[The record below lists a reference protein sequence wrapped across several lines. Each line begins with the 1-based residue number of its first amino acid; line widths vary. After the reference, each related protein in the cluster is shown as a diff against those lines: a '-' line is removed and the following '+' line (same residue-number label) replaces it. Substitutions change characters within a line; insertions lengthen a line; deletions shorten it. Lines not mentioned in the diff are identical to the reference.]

1 MAVTIRQIAAVAGV
15 SRGTV
20 DRVLHGR
27 SGVKPEVAE
36 HVRQIA
42 RDLGFEPN
50 LAGKILASRKQPLK
64 IGCFFPGVG
73 NPFYDDVVAGVRRAG
88 GEYADFG
95 VVLEIRE
102 VMGYAEEEHIAAVR
116 GLAEECAALC
126 VSTVDTPGMRAC
138 VDELSERGVPVV
150 AVNTDLTGTKR
161 LCYVGCDYRAGGRT
175 AAGLL
180 ARMVN
185 APVKLLIITGSERI
199 KEHNE
204 RIAGF
209 CETFRARGVAYELV
223 GVAESQDS
231 DLCAY
236 EKTLA
241 AFRARSDIDCVYIA
255 AAGVAGVCR
264 AVRELGLA
272 GRVRVACH
280 DDIAATRDCLREGI
294 IDFTVCQG
302 PEAQGYHSV
311 RLLFEYFMSDRRQA
325 PRDYITETA
334 IKIAENL

>member
-1 MAVTIRQIAAVAGV
+1 MAVTIRQIAAAAGV

-20 DRVLHGR
+20 DRVLHAR
-27 SGVKPEVAE
+27 PGVKPEVAE
-36 HVRQIA
+36 RVREIA
-42 RDLGFEPN
+42 RELGFEPN
-50 LAGKILASRKQPLK
+50 LAGKILASRKQPLR

-88 GEYADFG
+88 NEYADFG
-95 VVLEIRE
+95 VVLDVRE
-102 VMGYAEEEHIAAVR
+102 VKGYVEQEHIAAVR

-138 VDELSERGVPVV
+138 VDALFASGIPVI
-150 AVNTDLTGTKR
+150 AVNTDLTDTKR
-161 LCYVGCDYRAGGRT
+161 LCYVGCDYRTGGCT

-180 ARMVN
+180 ARMTGG
-185 APVKLLIITGSERI
+185 PVKLLIVTGSKRI
-199 KEHNE
+199 KGHNE

-209 CETFRARGVAYELV
+209 CETLCARNVAYELAAIV
-223 GVAESQDS
+223 EAEDS

-241 AFRARSDIDCVYIA
+241 AFREHGGINCVYIA

-264 AVRELGLA
+264 AICELGLA

-280 DDIAATRDCLREGI
+280 DDIAATRAYLREGV
-294 IDFTVCQG
+294 IDFTVCQE
-302 PEAQGYHSV
+302 PEMQGYHSV
-311 RLLFEYFMSDRRQA
+311 RLLFEYFMNDRRQA
-325 PRDYITETA
+325 PGDYITGTV